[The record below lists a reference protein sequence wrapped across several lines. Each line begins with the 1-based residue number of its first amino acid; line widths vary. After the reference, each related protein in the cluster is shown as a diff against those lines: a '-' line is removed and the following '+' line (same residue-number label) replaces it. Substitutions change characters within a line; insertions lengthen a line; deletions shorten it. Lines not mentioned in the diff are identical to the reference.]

1 MSVLQQLKQ
10 QQETAN
16 AIFLAEQEIDAMTDV
31 FNRCVPTQ
39 RLGRTSGPL
48 TPRPPRARARLGP
61 ATSIV
66 DACHKKCVPP
76 KYSDGELNK
85 GEMVCIDRCVV
96 KYLEVHQKVGV
107 KLQQQMEANNA
118 AAGAPG
124 APGAPAS

>member
-1 MSVLQQLKQ
+1 MDNP
-10 QQETAN
+10 AH
-16 AIFLAEQEIDAMTDV
+16 A
-31 FNRCVPTQ
+31 
-39 RLGRTSGPL
+39 GPG
-48 TPRPPRARARLGP
+48 AP
-61 ATSIV
+61 ASIV

-118 AAGAPG
+118 AAAAAGAPT
-124 APGAPAS
+124 S